1 VQTPGGHPVRD
12 PLLAESKLKQLASRN
27 NAVLSL
33 DQAPEGSGPI
43 ASAAASTWLKDFTPM
58 GDKSLQ
64 RAVLPPPGRCLPP
77 PASAVLA

>member
-33 DQAPEGSGPI
+33 DQSPEGSGRI
-43 ASAAASTWLKDFTPM
+43 ASAAAST
-58 GDKSLQ
+58 
-64 RAVLPPPGRCLPP
+64 
-77 PASAVLA
+77 